1 MAQKKWL
8 KPPSCLKPDSA
19 TNSPGEWGAA
29 MRTPSHLLLSNLN
42 GYSGKDSA
50 IDYPI
55 GREVGRCVRSEFS
68 VAKEGEATVRM
79 LCFLATA
86 TFSLGCATTYQPF
99 GNTDPVALSIN
110 SQATDIQTPLAPT
123 PQNSADIV
131 ALDAEVSMARLEAQ
145 TLQLS
150 QGAVEQASRA
160 FNPYAIPA
168 VALASQP
175 DFAVA
180 NVDDAAQNIRPSD
193 DVLSTP
199 AEPLPPPAPLS
210 EPTLRELLSS
220 DLADSP
226 QEVNLDTVIDS
237 VYRSYPLLE
246 AAVQQRTIAAGV
258 HLAASGEFDLM
269 LRAAS
274 ENNPVGFYENY
285 RQRVGIVQPRYRG
298 GDVFAGYRIGRGTF
312 EPWYKERETNEG
324 GEFRTA
330 LTIPLARDRQI
341 DQRRADLWRANVGRQ
356 VADPEINAQ
365 LIDFVQEASYAYWD
379 WVASGEKLRIA
390 KGILALAEDRAESI
404 RRQVEEDALDP
415 PVLTDNLRLIAERR
429 ASRASAE
436 RKLRQAAVK
445 LSLYFRTA
453 NGRPLIPD
461 DALLPGFPPPVKIE
475 PESIAADISTA
486 ITQRPEA
493 VVLSMMIRQLE
504 IDFAQ
509 ASNEFR
515 PSIDAVVGASQDV
528 GTPASAANDKGD
540 FELDTSL
547 YLDMPVQRR
556 KARGR
561 MQVAR
566 GKITQLA
573 ARRRLVE
580 DRIAADVQSVY
591 AALVAAYE
599 QVEQTRQAVE
609 FAEDLATRE
618 RRSLQLGAADLL
630 TVAFREQFAVEAADR
645 AVDALLLYFLAEADY
660 RAAMAQDQLP

>member
-1 MAQKKWL
+1 M
-8 KPPSCLKPDSA
+8 
-19 TNSPGEWGAA
+19 
-29 MRTPSHLLLSNLN
+29 LLILA
-42 GYSGKDSA
+42 SG
-50 IDYPI
+50 I
-55 GREVGRCVRSEFS
+55 
-68 VAKEGEATVRM
+68 
-79 LCFLATA
+79 L
-86 TFSLGCATTYQPF
+86 SLGCATTFQPF
-99 GNTDPVALSIN
+99 GTADPMAMSVVATPTDTLQSPIAAA
-110 SQATDIQTPLAPT
+110 QPT
-123 PQNSADIV
+123 ADTM
-131 ALDAEVSMARLEAQ
+131 ALDSEASIARLEAE
-145 TLQLS
+145 TVQLT
-150 QGAVEQASRA
+150 QGLVQQASST
-160 FNPYAIPA
+160 FKPYTIPA
-168 VALASQP
+168 VALASEP
-175 DFAVA
+175 VLEAAGADSR
-180 NVDDAAQNIRPSD
+180 AQNIRPSD
-193 DVLSTP
+193 DTLSNLGNDAATGKSTS
-199 AEPLPPPAPLS
+199 EPESLPPPAPLS
-210 EPTLRELLSS
+210 APTLRELLST

-246 AAVQQRTIAAGV
+246 AAIQQRTIAAGI

-269 LRAAS
+269 LKASS

-285 RQRVGIVQPRYRG
+285 RQRVGIVQPRYQG
-298 GDVFAGYRIGRGTF
+298 GDVFAGYRIGRGAF

-330 LTIPLARDRQI
+330 LSVPLARDRQI

-390 KGILALAEDRAESI
+390 KGILALAEDRAEGI
-404 RRQVEEDALDP
+404 RRQTEEGALDP

-429 ASRASAE
+429 ATRASAE

-445 LSLYFRTA
+445 LSLYFRTT

-461 DALLPGFPPPVKIE
+461 DSLLPGFPPPVEIE

-515 PSIDAVVGASQDV
+515 PSIDAVVGATQDV
-528 GTPASAANDKGD
+528 GTPASATNDKGD

-547 YLDMPVQRR
+547 YFDMPVQRR

-566 GKITQLA
+566 GKIAQLG

-580 DRIAADVQSVY
+580 ERIAADVQSVY

-618 RRSLQLGAADLL
+618 RRSLELGAADLL
-630 TVAFREQFAVEAADR
+630 TVAFREQFAVEAADK
-645 AVDALLLYFLAEADY
+645 AVDAMLLYFLAEADY
-660 RAAMAQDQLP
+660 RAALAQDQLP